1 MSFNENIKQFDMILI
16 KIEIMN
22 KKLDSIL
29 NKIDKNDDSKYKL
42 SVI

>member
-1 MSFNENIKQFDMILI
+1 MTFNENIKQFDMILI

-29 NKIDKNDDSKYKL
+29 NKIDKNDDSK
-42 SVI
+42 

>member
-1 MSFNENIKQFDMILI
+1 MNFKENINQFDLILI

-29 NKIDKNDDSKYKL
+29 NKIDKNDDSK
-42 SVI
+42 